1 MRIINTVLGK
11 LRGAPDGADAE
22 LFNLLSNGFSRLNKL
37 EPGLAKKVA
46 VFVCTGEGES
56 HLLTLESH
64 AENAAQAM
72 GLRDQYALGSSQTN
86 ALHSL
91 FRGTRRW
98 DVEAFCRLGRA
109 FAAANAK
116 VTGSEWGMA
125 GSKKSPA
132 WLRLLASMPNW
143 MRSYDLQNSDKLGRF
158 GNVDIDTCRA
168 ALKIAGESEFALL
181 DIAIDPQFFYY
192 QRHETEELMRGF
204 TGYLRDNVEDAS
216 ALAAQLAAPKR
227 VDLIGYLGRTNL
239 VDAYQSFIMAQAVAS
254 AKTVREAAQ
263 AALHGLSPEFLTEQ
277 ISTLLDTGSAAERTQ
292 AAGFAVA
299 VLGDRA
305 RPILEKHLEVEK
317 GKRIRDAISAA
328 LTNLD
333 LMADD
338 PVPDGEPAPWGA
350 AEDAGGDGFIALDG
364 SPVDLPPMP
373 DLPPDTPLAEEA
385 IAHLRKAAEVF
396 NNALRDFKA
405 KADLKKQPWVDNWGS
420 VSNSSISDYVAFLN
434 GKSRTKQNAGYQ
446 DGIGTLLYWDP
457 PFKFDKSHVDAF
469 FNHPDTTVWH
479 LLRDLS
485 PSENQ
490 GRYWGASLLNIRNE
504 YRSSPA
510 TRRLRE
516 MSDEGVD
523 FRMLAAIWS
532 RLGGTETLR
541 VHMGSDWGRSLDA
554 WQDTNLWQ
562 NFAENLDLIDEG
574 LGMRPQSGDHAF
586 YRMAA
591 IEALQLFPKV
601 PKRYLG
607 ALMDLATGTSK
618 TFREPARK
626 LLAGAPQI
634 DDAIAALLTD
644 GKQDTRAGA
653 ADWLA
658 DRKSASQIPALRTAL
673 KKEKSEIARA
683 AILSALERL
692 GDDISD
698 QFSEEVLLAE
708 AKKGLGKALPKA
720 LEWFPFDALPPVR
733 WRDGSAIN
741 PEIVKWWIV
750 LANKLKQPGGN
761 ALFDLYLERMK
772 PEDAERLGQMVLRTW
787 IAHDTVGPTEDEAN
801 AYAKQNA
808 DSTYKAYKTWDPS
821 TTLESIFSM
830 LKRSKLGEYH
840 GSAIANKGVLA
851 LSVRTNGADMA
862 EAAKSFLKNHGSRVA
877 QCKAMIDC
885 LGANPSPAAIQ
896 VVLATANRF
905 KAKTVQA
912 HAQAG
917 IEEIAE
923 RRGWTADQL
932 ADRTIPTAGFDET
945 GQMELDCGHERIY
958 SVLYDTDGKVVLR
971 NPSGKEVKS
980 LPAART
986 EEETDLVKAAK
997 KALSNARKEVKQVNT
1012 LQNSRLFEA
1021 MCTER
1026 LWDAGEWRDFVLRH
1040 PIAGRLA
1047 QRLVWLGLDGGGA
1060 VVASFRPLEDGSLS
1074 GPEDETIEIDTLTSV
1089 KLAHQSL
1096 VDDATG
1102 ELWTSHL
1109 DDYEVEPLFPQF
1121 GRPLL
1126 ELSEPQKKETEIDDR
1141 KGHMIETFRLR
1152 GAATK
1157 LGYER
1162 GEAMDG
1168 GSFMDYTKQ
1177 YQGLGLIVAIE
1188 FSGSYLPEE
1197 NIPAALTALK
1207 FRKIAKGGGSYGAGM
1222 KLGDVPAAL
1231 LSESWN
1237 DFHEIA
1243 AAGTGYDADWERK
1256 GLF

>member
-1 MRIINTVLGK
+1 MRIINTVIGK

-22 LFNLLSNGFSRLNKL
+22 LFNLLSNSFSRLNKL

-56 HLLTLESH
+56 HLLTLESY
-64 AENAAQAM
+64 AEKAAQAM
-72 GLRDQYALGSSQTN
+72 GLRDQYALGSGQTN

-91 FRGTRRW
+91 FRGNRRW
-98 DVEAFCRLGRA
+98 DPEAFYRLGRA

-116 VTGSEWGMA
+116 VAGSEWGIA
-125 GSKKSPA
+125 GTKKSPA
-132 WLRLLASMPNW
+132 WLRLVASMPNW
-143 MRSYDLQNSDKLGRF
+143 MRSYDLHQTDKLGRF
-158 GNVDIDTCRA
+158 GNVDIGTCRA
-168 ALKIAGESEFALL
+168 ALKISGESEFALL
-181 DIAIDPQFFYY
+181 DIAIDPQDYY
-192 QRHETEELMRGF
+192 YHTNKEPMRGLEA
-204 TGYLRDNVEDAS
+204 YLRDNVEEAS
-216 ALAAQLAAPKR
+216 TLAAQITAPKR
-227 VDLIGYLGRTNL
+227 VELIGLLGKLKL
-239 VDAYQSFIMAQAVAS
+239 VDAYQSFIMSQAVAS
-254 AKTVREAAQ
+254 AKTAREAAQ
-263 AALHGLSPEFLTEQ
+263 AALHGVSREFLADR
-277 ISTLLDTGSAAERTQ
+277 ISNLLETGSAAERSQ
-292 AAGFAVA
+292 AAGFAVN
-299 VLGDRA
+299 VLGDEA
-305 RPILEKHLEVEK
+305 RPILEKHLDVEK
-317 GKRIRDAISAA
+317 GKRIRDAITAA
-328 LTNLD
+328 LTTLD

-338 PVPDGEPAPWGA
+338 PAPDGEPAPWGA
-350 AEDAGGDGFIALDG
+350 AEDAGGDGYIALDG
-364 SPVDLPPMP
+364 SAVDLPPMP
-373 DLPPDTPLAEEA
+373 DLPPDTPLADEA
-385 IAHLRKAAEVF
+385 ITHLKQAAEIY
-396 NNALRDFKA
+396 NEALRDFKA
-405 KADLKKQPWVDNWGS
+405 KSDLKKQPWLDNWDPVNKSRVG
-420 VSNSSISDYVAFLN
+420 DYVAYLH
-434 GKSRTKQNAGYQ
+434 GKVGRAQTSIYT
-446 DGIGTLLYWDP
+446 DGMDTLLYWDP
-457 PFKFDKSHVDAF
+457 PFKFDRSHVDAF
-469 FNHPDTTVWH
+469 FNHPDTTIWH
-479 LLRDLS
+479 LLRDRN
-485 PSENQ
+485 PKENQ
-490 GRYWGASLLNIRNE
+490 GRYWGATLLSIMNA
-504 YRSSPA
+504 YRPSA
-510 TRRLRE
+510 AARRLGE
-516 MSDEGVD
+516 MIEQGADV
-523 FRMLAAIWS
+523 RVLAAIWKQ
-532 RLGGTETLR
+532 LGGTDTLR
-541 VHMGSDWGRSLDA
+541 AHLGIDWGRELDA

-562 NFAENLDLIDEG
+562 YCAENLDLIDEA
-574 LGMRPQSGDHAF
+574 LGMRPQSSEWPL

-591 IEALQLFPKV
+591 IEALQVFPKV

-607 ALMDLATGTSK
+607 ILMDLATGTSK
-618 TFREPARK
+618 TYREPARK
-626 LLAGAPQI
+626 LLTGAPHI

-658 DRKSASQIPALRTAL
+658 DRKSTSQIPTLRQAL

-683 AILSALERL
+683 AILTALERL

-698 QFSEEVLLAE
+698 QFSEKVLLAE

-720 LEWFPFDALPPVR
+720 LEWFPFETLSPVK

-741 PEIVKWWIV
+741 PEIVKWWVV

-761 ALFDLYLERMK
+761 ALFDLYLDRIE
-772 PEDAERLGQMVLRTW
+772 PEDAERLGQTVLRTW

-801 AYAKQNA
+801 AYAKQHA
-808 DSTYKAYKTWDPS
+808 DSTYKSYRNWDPS
-821 TTLESIFSM
+821 ATLESIFSM

-877 QCKAMIDC
+877 QCKAMLDC

-912 HAQAG
+912 HAQTG

-923 RRGWTADQL
+923 RRGWTPDQL
-932 ADRTIPTAGFDET
+932 GDRTIPTAGFDET
-945 GQMELDCGHERIY
+945 GQMDLDCGHERIY
-958 SVLYDTDGKVVLR
+958 TVLYDTEGKVVLR

-980 LPAART
+980 LPSART
-986 EEETDLVKAAK
+986 EDEKDLVKAAK
-997 KALSNARKEVKQVNT
+997 KALSNARKEVKQVNA

-1026 LWDAGEWRDFVLRH
+1026 LWDAGEWRDYVLRH

-1047 QRLVWLGLDGGGA
+1047 QRLVWLGLDGEGT
-1060 VVASFRPLEDGSLS
+1060 VVSSFRPLEDGSLS
-1074 GPEDETIEIDTLTSV
+1074 GPEDETIETDAFASV

-1096 VDDATG
+1096 VDDATSA
-1102 ELWTSHL
+1102 LWKAHL
-1109 DDYEVEPLFPQF
+1109 DDYEVDPLFPQF

-1126 ELSEPQKKETEIDDR
+1126 ELSDAQKKETEIDDR

-1168 GSFMDYTKQ
+1168 GSFLDYTKQ
-1177 YQGLGLIVAIE
+1177 YQGLGITVAIE
-1188 FSGSYLPEE
+1188 FSGSYMPEE

-1207 FRKIAKGGGSYGAGM
+1207 FRKITKGSSSYGAGM
-1222 KLGDVPAAL
+1222 KLGDVPSAL

-1243 AAGTGYDADWERK
+1243 AAGTGYDEDWERK
-1256 GLF
+1256 GLY